1 MTANDIIKMRLGN
14 QQLSKPLFTD
24 PADVVRWLGA
34 VQSQDYA
41 AGKWGLACR
50 LQKITDDEINR
61 AFDAGCI
68 LRTHVLR
75 PTWHFVLPEDIRWMI
90 ELTEPRISAFSAK
103 YFSDL
108 ELDKSLFKR
117 SNRII
122 VKALEAG
129 EYLTK
134 KEIGEALQKGKI
146 DTTDLR
152 LTYIIIRAELDRLI
166 CSGPRRGKQV
176 TYGLLD
182 HRAPKARV
190 LKRDEALTELAKRYF
205 NSRGPATAQDFAWWS
220 GLSAVDS
227 RKAIEI
233 INAGLLKEAIDGQT
247 YYYASN
253 SKVSDTK
260 KGTQVHLLPSW
271 DEYAVAYKDRRLLID
286 PQFEDQAG
294 HGIFSPIAV
303 VNGKIKGTWRR
314 ELKANAVKV
323 EVRYFADPIESSREK
338 MTATA
343 RLYARYLKKDLIL
356 KQVTAGRL

>member
-1 MTANDIIKMRLGN
+1 
-14 QQLSKPLFTD
+14 
-24 PADVVRWLGA
+24 
-34 VQSQDYA
+34 
-41 AGKWGLACR
+41 
-50 LQKITDDEINR
+50 
-61 AFDAGCI
+61 
-68 LRTHVLR
+68 
-75 PTWHFVLPEDIRWMI
+75 
-90 ELTEPRISAFSAK
+90 
-103 YFSDL
+103 
-108 ELDKSLFKR
+108 
-117 SNRII
+117 
-122 VKALEAG
+122 
-129 EYLTK
+129 
-134 KEIGEALQKGKI
+134 
-146 DTTDLR
+146 
-152 LTYIIIRAELDRLI
+152 
-166 CSGPRRGKQV
+166 
-176 TYGLLD
+176 LLD

-247 YYYASN
+247 YYYATN